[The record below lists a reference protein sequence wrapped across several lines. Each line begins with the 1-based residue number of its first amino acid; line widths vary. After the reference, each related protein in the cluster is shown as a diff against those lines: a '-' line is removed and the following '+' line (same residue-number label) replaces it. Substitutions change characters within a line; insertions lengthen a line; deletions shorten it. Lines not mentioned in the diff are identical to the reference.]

1 LSFGVEGKGVLEGA
15 GAGGVIEGL
24 GDKQGRMEGG
34 SRGVKCPPSP
44 PKKISSLDFF
54 FQNFWLPSLKNT
66 SWASYFSK
74 ELASITHVE
83 ALPWFQ

>member
-1 LSFGVEGKGVLEGA
+1 MWFLGVLLFVVADKGEWRGGREGSNA
-15 GAGGVIEGL
+15 HPHGL
-24 GDKQGRMEGG
+24 TSQKN
-34 SRGVKCPPSP
+34 
-44 PKKISSLDFF
+44 IFLLNFF
-54 FQNFWLPSLKNT
+54 FENFWLPSLKNT